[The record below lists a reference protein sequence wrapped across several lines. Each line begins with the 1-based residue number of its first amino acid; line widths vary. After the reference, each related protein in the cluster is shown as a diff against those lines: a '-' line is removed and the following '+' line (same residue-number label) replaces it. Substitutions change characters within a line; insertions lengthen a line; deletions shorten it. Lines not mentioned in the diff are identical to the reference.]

1 MEVAI
6 FAQLYKDSAIG
17 CPFCPSFDD
26 IISVSIVM
34 DSLNAFNH
42 KNSLCFVRDW
52 CVCWSEGFSL
62 NIPLLVEPLKRA
74 VRCKVFLVHLWFGL
88 FEVLRMF
95 GKDKMVFVD
104 QGI

>member
-17 CPFCPSFDD
+17 CPSCPSFDD

-42 KNSLCFVRDW
+42 KNSLCLYVIGVCVGLRD
-52 CVCWSEGFSL
+52 
-62 NIPLLVEPLKRA
+62 
-74 VRCKVFLVHLWFGL
+74 FL
-88 FEVLRMF
+88 
-95 GKDKMVFVD
+95 
-104 QGI
+104 